1 MQTIILYN
9 FYYEKKTIEIQCTNN
24 EEMKSIFKR
33 CAIKLLSNENNFDFY
48 YNNKK
53 ISDNSSIIKLKEN
66 KKKLLLSYL

>member
-1 MQTIILYN
+1 
-9 FYYEKKTIEIQCTNN
+9 
-24 EEMKSIFKR
+24 MKSIFKR

-53 ISDNSSIIKLKEN
+53 ISDNSSIIKLTEN